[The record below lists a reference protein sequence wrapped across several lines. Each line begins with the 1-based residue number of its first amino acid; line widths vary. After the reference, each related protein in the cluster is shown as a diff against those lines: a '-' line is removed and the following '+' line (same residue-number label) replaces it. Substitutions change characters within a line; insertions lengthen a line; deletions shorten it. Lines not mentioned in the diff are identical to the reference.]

1 MEWKVEGLAST
12 KDKYCSL
19 KFLSCVLMCIHV
31 HVCVWYQLDIFLI
44 VGLSQTAKLSK
55 N

>member
-12 KDKYCSL
+12 KDKYCSVT
-19 KFLSCVLMCIHV
+19 FLSRVLMCIHV
-31 HVCVWYQLDIFLI
+31 HVCVWYQQDIFLI
-44 VGLSQTAKLSK
+44 VGLSQTAKLSE